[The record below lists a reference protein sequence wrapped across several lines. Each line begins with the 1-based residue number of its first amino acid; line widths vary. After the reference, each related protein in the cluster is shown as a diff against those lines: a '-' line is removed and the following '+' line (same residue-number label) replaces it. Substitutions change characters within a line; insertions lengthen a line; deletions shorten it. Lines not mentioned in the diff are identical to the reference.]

1 MRLFIALALTTI
13 AVLTAPAVT
22 AQDRVRLPPPPKELT
37 PEERAQFVE
46 ATDRF
51 RRWEL
56 PPLRHRD
63 NTALGWID
71 NRRMLWTVRELPSG
85 WKAADDER
93 SKVVVVDVE
102 TGEVAET
109 RYRGDLVCISPQRI
123 VLHDDP
129 RPYYTWLRSEGDKLE
144 HRRRFAAGS
153 FGDDLQ
159 AIEWVRGAY
168 RSLLDCGLRPLLAY
182 PGASYLEIPL
192 LAEHGSLTVSLPAPG
207 EVRYVRLVS
216 QSGKELAKR
225 VLLDDDGS
233 PAELQFI
240 EWAGL
245 YYWPSASG
253 RERSLVLV
261 DPKGRFTDRRTPS
274 LLYEWSRANVGSGV
288 PVAVGPGVI
297 WTFRTREGYFAK
309 QGVYF
314 ETADRMLRIEA
325 GMPLFVHVSPN
336 GCRVF
341 YRRLDVTRWRQVGN
355 PRYETN
361 VVQDLCEER
370 AR

>member
-1 MRLFIALALTTI
+1 
-13 AVLTAPAVT
+13 
-22 AQDRVRLPPPPKELT
+22 
-37 PEERAQFVE
+37 
-46 ATDRF
+46 
-51 RRWEL
+51 
-56 PPLRHRD
+56 
-63 NTALGWID
+63 
-71 NRRMLWTVRELPSG
+71 
-85 WKAADDER
+85 
-93 SKVVVVDVE
+93 
-102 TGEVAET
+102 
-109 RYRGDLVCISPQRI
+109 
-123 VLHDDP
+123 
-129 RPYYTWLRSEGDKLE
+129 
-144 HRRRFAAGS
+144 
-153 FGDDLQ
+153 
-159 AIEWVRGAY
+159 
-168 RSLLDCGLRPLLAY
+168 
-182 PGASYLEIPL
+182 
-192 LAEHGSLTVSLPAPG
+192 
-207 EVRYVRLVS
+207 VRLVS

-225 VLLDDDGS
+225 VLLDGDGS

-245 YYWPSASG
+245 YYWPSASN